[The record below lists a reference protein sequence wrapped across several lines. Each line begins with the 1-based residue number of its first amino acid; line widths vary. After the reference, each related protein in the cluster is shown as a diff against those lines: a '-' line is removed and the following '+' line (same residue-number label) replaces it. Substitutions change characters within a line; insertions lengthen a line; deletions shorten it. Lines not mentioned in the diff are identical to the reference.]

1 MSKYL
6 KAFEEFM
13 RKGLATA
20 QAEQNPH
27 RRAILLNYNRHAA
40 LEFSVRKWHNI
51 FTKNMSVDEPV
62 YNVHLGTPEL
72 VRFEGREAVM
82 GFYQALNERI
92 VWLQDEQLFVND
104 WGFASYSTFGQFVT
118 GKEAAEAGHTV
129 DDPAATY
136 ILMCPLAMFWPYDK
150 DAKMIGEDVY
160 QLAPFTL
167 IKPDPADVFTFEDRA
182 RMLAPYVGDLRDFE
196 AAA

>member
-6 KAFEEFM
+6 DAFEEFM
-13 RKGLATA
+13 RNGLATA
-20 QAEQNPH
+20 HAEKNPH

-40 LEFSVRKWHNI
+40 LEFSNRMWHNI
-51 FTKNMSVDEPV
+51 FTKVMTIDEPV

-72 VRFEGREAVM
+72 IRFDGRDSVM
-82 GFYQALNERI
+82 GFYQALNERV

-118 GKEAAEAGHTV
+118 GKEAQESGYTV
-129 DDPAATY
+129 DDLEATY
-136 ILMCPLAMFWPYDK
+136 VMTCPLAMFWPYDK

-167 IKPDPADVFTFEDRA
+167 TKPDPKDVFSFDDRA
-182 RMLAPYVGDLRDFE
+182 RMLAPFVGDMKDFE
-196 AAA
+196 AA